1 MATEYSAHGRHPAP
15 DQSVPAQALFRVLR
29 ASGVLWADAVGEQ
42 DREGAVVRRKG
53 VLVDPDET
61 ETGEPR
67 QGQELA
73 QESLHVLQTV

>member
-1 MATEYSAHGRHPAP
+1 
-15 DQSVPAQALFRVLR
+15 
-29 ASGVLWADAVGEQ
+29 
-42 DREGAVVRRKG
+42 